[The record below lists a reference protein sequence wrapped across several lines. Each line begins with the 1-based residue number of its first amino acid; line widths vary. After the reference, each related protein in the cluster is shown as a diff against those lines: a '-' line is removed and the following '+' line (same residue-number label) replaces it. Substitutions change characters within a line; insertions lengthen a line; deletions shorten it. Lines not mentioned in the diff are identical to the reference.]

1 MFISLENAVQIPSG
15 DIDIVYNSVDVGTS
29 NTPTNSSNGGKCGQ
43 FSCAL
48 LRYDQPTYVPLI

>member
-1 MFISLENAVQIPSG
+1 MFTLLENPVQIPL
-15 DIDIVYNSVDVGTS
+15 DEFNIVYSSVDVGTS